1 MLKEKVIKKF
11 ILTFK
16 SEQQKK
22 YYNVYTFYV
31 DPASNKFQIRN
42 ALESLFNVKVERI
55 ATSCKKPTLK
65 NPKRNI
71 YTKLKKKAFVK
82 LKQGYKIG
90 DEASKNENFASIE
103 TLSQIKE

>member
-22 YYNVYTFYV
+22 NYNIYTFYV

-42 ALESLFNVKVERI
+42 ALESLFNVKVERLAI
-55 ATSCKKPTLK
+55 SREKSILK
-65 NPKRNI
+65 NPKKNI

-82 LKQGYKIG
+82 LKPGYKIG
-90 DEASKNENFASIE
+90 DETSKNENFTSIE
-103 TLSQIKE
+103 NLSQIKE